1 MTKTEDEKDEVD
13 EFLKKTPIFPCF
25 MKSNGE
31 QIEKN
36 FDGFEKENIR
46 IQKIQE
52 NSYIVKY
59 QESKH
64 DFQMI
69 IDKDLSEDISAY
81 GNFKF
86 DGKIRGKKESSSSKQ
101 LFIGEFKLY
110 SFNIRQE
117 DLAFSKYYI
126 DKFQQVANNN
136 LSDEEKAKQLEDIF
150 NNTGYYIPKKIYIGG
165 MMISNVNQFSNS
177 QNNSFEVLLKANGK
191 INSTNFSARNSSKFN
206 EIYKSAS
213 THIIGGDRSAKT
225 FEDWLNTINLQN
237 SSVIECCNMT
247 RSKDILDSDL
257 QKQLEVPLRLI
268 DEKYERR
275 KNFLK
280 YFNQFS
286 ENEKL
291 VEKQGYGNFE
301 RGLCQIKNS
310 NNEPRIYMENF
321 HIFTQTTF
329 FPPIHYEEFHKEFK
343 DNYIIG
349 FEIIDNRGDGHN
361 GQWTIKNEPLLSE
374 GITIEFASGFLREQ
388 DFTVNIYLMEV
399 PN

>member
-177 QNNSFEVLLKANGK
+177 QNNSFEVLLKANEK

-225 FEDWLNTINLQN
+225 FEDWLNSINLQN

-257 QKQLEVPLRLI
+257 Q
-268 DEKYERR
+268 
-275 KNFLK
+275 
-280 YFNQFS
+280 
-286 ENEKL
+286 
-291 VEKQGYGNFE
+291 
-301 RGLCQIKNS
+301 
-310 NNEPRIYMENF
+310 NN
-321 HIFTQTTF
+321 
-329 FPPIHYEEFHKEFK
+329 
-343 DNYIIG
+343 
-349 FEIIDNRGDGHN
+349 
-361 GQWTIKNEPLLSE
+361 
-374 GITIEFASGFLREQ
+374 
-388 DFTVNIYLMEV
+388 
-399 PN
+399 

>member
-25 MKSNGE
+25 VKSDGVK
-31 QIEKN
+31 IETN

-52 NSYIVKY
+52 NSFIVKY

-64 DFQMI
+64 DFQI
-69 IDKDLSEDISAY
+69 IMDRDLSEDISAY

-126 DKFQQVANNN
+126 YKFQQVANNN
-136 LSDEEKAKQLEDIF
+136 LSDEEKVKQLEDIF
-150 NNTGYYIPKKIYIGG
+150 KNTGYYIPKKIYIGG
-165 MMISNVNQFSNS
+165 MLINNVNQFSNS
-177 QNNSFEVLLKANGK
+177 QNNSFDIS
-191 INSTNFSARNSSKFN
+191 INSNIEINTTNLSARNSSKFN
-206 EIYKSAS
+206 EIYNSAS
-213 THIIGGDRSAKT
+213 TQIIGGDRFAKT
-225 FEDWLNTINLQN
+225 FEDWLKSINLQN

-280 YFNQFS
+280 YFDQFN

-291 VEKQGYGNFE
+291 VEKQGYGNFT
-301 RGLCQIKNS
+301 RGLCQIKNA
-310 NNEPRIYMENF
+310 NNEPRIYMENY

-361 GQWTIKNEPLLSE
+361 GQWTIKNEPLLSK

>member
-31 QIEKN
+31 RIETN

-46 IQKIQE
+46 IQKRQE
-52 NSYIVKY
+52 NSFIVKY

-64 DFQMI
+64 DFQII

-86 DGKIRGKKESSSSKQ
+86 EAKIRGKKESSSSKQ

-126 DKFQQVANNN
+126 DKFQQVANNS
-136 LSDEEKAKQLEDIF
+136 LSNEEKSKQLEDIF
-150 NNTGYYIPKKIYIGG
+150 KNTGYYIPKKIYIGG
-165 MMISNVNQFSNS
+165 MLISNVNQFSNS
-177 QNNSFEVLLKANGK
+177 QTNSLDFS
-191 INSTNFSARNSSKFN
+191 INTNTEFSRTNLSGRNSSKFN
-206 EIYKSAS
+206 EIYNSAS
-213 THIIGGDRSAKT
+213 TQIIGGDHSAIT
-225 FEDWLNTINLQN
+225 FEDWIKSINLQN

-257 QKQLEVPLRLI
+257 QKQLEEPLKLI

-280 YFNQFS
+280 YFNQF

-291 VEKQGYGNFE
+291 FERKGYGNFN
-301 RGLCQIKNS
+301 RGLCQIKNVK
-310 NNEPRIYMENF
+310 NEPRIYMENCKV
-321 HIFTQTTF
+321 FTEITF
-329 FPPIHYEEFHKEFK
+329 WPPIHYEEFHKEFK
-343 DNYIIG
+343 DNYIVG
-349 FEIIDNRGDGHN
+349 FEIIDNRRDGHN
-361 GQWTIKNEPLLSE
+361 GEWTIKNEPLLSK